1 MSRETIIADTSCLIV
16 LENIKELS
24 ILHKLFEE
32 IWITEEVSKEFGLA
46 LPDWIKIRQPNNQ
59 AKVDALNLILDKGEA
74 SSIALSLENSSSIL
88 IIDEKKGR
96 RIAQE
101 LGVIISGTLGVILK
115 AKENHLIDSIEHIV
129 EKLEGAGFYLSSRLK
144 EKLFLNL

>member
-16 LENIKELS
+16 LEKVKELS
-24 ILHKLFEE
+24 LLHKLFEE
-32 IWITEEVSKEFGLA
+32 IYITEEVNQEFGLA